1 MTVGEGVRNI
11 CNQSGGT
18 PHTLYPPKAKMKQQ
32 TKKYRSMKDKKMWV
46 CIKDCDVEFCADGT
60 RRYYNAGE
68 IVEDTLCADTSN
80 FLCIT
85 QEQGK
90 QLGKILKSIEKEKA
104 YQARQH
110 LAIRNSHPRMNWKA
124 EQRLTGSIQEARSK
138 RARFNKIVSEI
149 ARREIEVFWDCKTD
163 RKVAW

>member
-1 MTVGEGVRNI
+1 
-11 CNQSGGT
+11 
-18 PHTLYPPKAKMKQQ
+18 
-32 TKKYRSMKDKKMWV
+32 MKDKKMWV

-60 RRYYNAGE
+60 RLHYNAGE

-90 QLGKILKSIEKEKA
+90 QLGKILKSIENEKA

-124 EQRLTGSIQEARSK
+124 EQRLTGSIQEARSM